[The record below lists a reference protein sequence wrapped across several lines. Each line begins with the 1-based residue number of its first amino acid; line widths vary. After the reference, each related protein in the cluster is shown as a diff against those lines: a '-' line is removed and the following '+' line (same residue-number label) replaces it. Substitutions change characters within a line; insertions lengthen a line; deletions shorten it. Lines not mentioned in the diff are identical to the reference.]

1 MVARLLR
8 WIDLY
13 TREQVASTGNAAWT
27 EGWRFAVSFLWYSLE
42 DYDREELMSRC
53 DE

>member
-1 MVARLLR
+1 MVARLLH
-8 WIDLY
+8 WLELY

-27 EGWRFAVSFLWYSLE
+27 DGWRFAVSFLWDSLE
-42 DYDREELMSRC
+42 DYDREELMSRF